1 MTPYFTQDF
10 IAFFRGLEENNDREW
25 FNAHKKQYEAVVKAP
40 FEEFVKELIDR
51 MHEQDHR
58 ILLTPKDAIF
68 RIYKDTRFSADKT
81 PYKIFTSAVIAPGG
95 RKDPNADG
103 IYLELGG
110 RHARIYS
117 GAYQPE
123 KDQLLRIREK
133 IAAEPKRFNALI
145 SDKVFIT
152 HFGEIRGEKNK
163 VLPATLKE
171 AAQLQPLIYNKAFY
185 YFTEW
190 PPESIVKKDFMA
202 DLLKRYQIIK
212 PLTAF
217 IIEAVQNND

>member
-1 MTPYFTQDF
+1 MVYFTADF
-10 IAFFRGLEENNDREW
+10 ISFFRDLEENNDREW
-25 FNAHKKQYEAVVKAP
+25 FNANKKHYETVVKAP
-40 FEEFVKELIDR
+40 FELFVKDLIER

-81 PYKIFTSAVIAPGG
+81 PYKLFASAIIAPGG
-95 RKDPNADG
+95 RKDHNANG

-133 IAAEPKRFNALI
+133 IAAEPKRFSALI
-145 SDKVFIT
+145 SDKAFIT
-152 HFGEIRGEKNK
+152 HYGEIRGEKNK
-163 VLPATLKE
+163 VLPAGLKE
-171 AAQLQPLIYNKAFY
+171 AAQIQPLIFNKAYY

-190 PPESIVKKDFMA
+190 PPEVITKKDFMD

-217 IIEAVQNND
+217 IMEAIQE